1 MPRDR
6 SDILS
11 SLTSKGFELQQ
22 GKRDHDVLFFTHKG
36 LVQAVYTKLSR
47 GSKRKTVGDSLLGRM
62 SRQLKISRKE
72 FDELVDCPMTA
83 NDYQQVLRSNG
94 VIL

>member
-22 GKRDHDVLFFTHKG
+22 GKRDHDVLFLTHEG
-36 LVQAVYTKLSR
+36 RVQPVYTKLSR
-47 GSKRKTVGDSLLGRM
+47 GSKHKTVSDSLLGRM
-62 SRQLKISRKE
+62 SRQLRISRKQ

-83 NDYQQVLRSNG
+83 DDYHQVLRSND
-94 VIL
+94 VIS

>member
-11 SLTSKGFELQQ
+11 SLTSKGFELKQ
-22 GKRDHDVLFFTHKG
+22 GKRDHYVLFFTHDG
-36 LVQAVYTKLSR
+36 RVQPVFTKLSR
-47 GSKRKTVGDSLLGRM
+47 GSQHKTVDDSLLGRM
-62 SRQLKISRKE
+62 SRQLKISRKQ

-83 NDYQQVLRSNG
+83 KDYQDLLRSSG